1 MWQTQQENSWRYI
14 HMEVWTEKKVRSIV
28 EVLTKI
34 STLDWTTHWKKCVQL
49 RNEILSQLELSR
61 LRLHLLQLVHLL
73 PPSSQFF
80 FHCLHWHSG
89 THREIW
95 RLYSCLFSSTFFT
108 DIVILSL
115 FFPLPLL
122 YSAILLLLPSL
133 LFSPFLFSPFPSHL
147 FYMSSLSQSPLTVH
161 SCLTCWRR
169 QDEAAQ
175 CGTSAVWDSLSHTP
189 TCSIQNLSRMNI
201 LLSIINFCC
210 KNILLLKWHQGFQ
223 LFARYVIGM
232 SIFLGNLQSTHR
244 SFIAPGFTMGV
255 CGVFWG
261 CFTYLNVWLHNIR
274 LYRGVWFWRYSSF
287 CGTL

>member
-1 MWQTQQENSWRYI
+1 MWQTQQENCWRYI

-169 QDEAAQ
+169 QDVAAQ

-189 TCSIQNLSRMNI
+189 TCSIQNLMSTMNI

-210 KNILLLKWHQGFQ
+210 KKIFLLKWQPRFSAICTLCDWDEHFSRQ
-223 LFARYVIGM
+223 
-232 SIFLGNLQSTHR
+232 
-244 SFIAPGFTMGV
+244 FTV
-255 CGVFWG
+255 YTQKF
-261 CFTYLNVWLHNIR
+261 
-274 LYRGVWFWRYSSF
+274 YSSWF
-287 CGTL
+287 HYGSLWCVLRLFHLLECNCII